1 MDIADALPDDLAE
14 CQRLLVA
21 AFKEAT
27 ERERH
32 VAELEQSLAASTQ
45 LATESEQQAAELS
58 RVLDETAASYQTLQ
72 QEHEAALDEL
82 AWYKRWAFGRRRER
96 LPEVEGQGHLFDLDT
111 PAVDALDESTPQP
124 EAETEVKGHRR
135 RKKRQID
142 WDKLRQVR
150 HDHDLDDEEKVC
162 SCCGLPMDCIGEDVT
177 RELDY
182 EPAKLIGH
190 IHVRPK
196 YGCRRCK
203 DGVSAAPLP
212 SRPIPGGIAGPGL
225 ITEVYVSKFGD
236 HLPLY
241 RLEDIL
247 TRYGVYISRSTL
259 CDWMK
264 AVAHLFRPLYELQ
277 RERVLQSS
285 VMWTDDTH
293 ITVLGGRQGSFK
305 GYFWTYIG
313 DPQHPYSVYDFTN
326 RRTRDGPTSFLESY
340 SGYLHADAYTGYDA
354 MFLDVGSGVIEVAC
368 WSHARRK
375 FFNAVNSYPR
385 QSHQVLEWIRQLY
398 DIEDRAHDRSN
409 EARRELRGLEANP
422 VLDKIEAYLAEL
434 ATTVLPKSSLAK
446 AVTYARNQWKALR
459 RYTEDGR
466 LTIDNNVSERTLR
479 HQAIGR
485 KNYLFLGSEAA
496 GPRAA
501 VLYTIMAGAKRHRI
515 EPWAYARDLLIHL
528 HGDDPCLEDMLPDRW
543 AAAHPEAI
551 LNHRLEESRTK
562 AIRTRA
568 RRAHR
573 RARCK

>member
-1 MDIADALPDDLAE
+1 MDEHSLPNDLAE
-14 CQRLLVA
+14 CQALLMA
-21 AFKEAT
+21 AFKQS
-27 ERERH
+27 
-32 VAELEQSLAASTQ
+32 VELERQVEEAKLAVGQAEQ
-45 LATESEQQAAELS
+45 LATKSEQNAAELK
-58 RVLDETAASYQTLQ
+58 RVLDETAASYETLQ
-72 QEHEAALDEL
+72 QEHAVTLDEL

-96 LPEVEGQGHLFDLDT
+96 FTEAEGQGHLFELDS
-111 PAVDALDESTPQP
+111 PASDVPEEPAPQP

-142 WDKLRQVR
+142 WDKLRQIR
-150 HDHDLDDEEKVC
+150 HNHDLDDEEKVC
-162 SCCGLPMDCIGEDVT
+162 SCCGLPMDQIGEDVT

-182 EPAKLIGH
+182 EPAKLVAH
-190 IHVRPK
+190 IHTRPK
-196 YGCRRCK
+196 YACRRCK
-203 DGVSAAPLP
+203 NGVSAAPLP

-225 ITEVYVSKFGD
+225 ITEVYVGKFGD
-236 HLPLY
+236 HLPLH

-259 CDWMK
+259 SDWMK
-264 AVAHLFRPLYELQ
+264 AVAGLFRPLYELQ
-277 RERVLQSS
+277 RQRVLQSS
-285 VMWTDDTH
+285 AMWTDDTH

-313 DPQHPYSVYDFTN
+313 DEQHPYSVYDFTN
-326 RRTRDGPTSFLESY
+326 NRSRAGPTSFLESY

-354 MFLDVGSGVIEVAC
+354 MFVDVASGVVEVAC

-375 FFNAVNSYPR
+375 FFNAVKSHPR

-398 DIEDRAHDRSN
+398 DIEDRAHDLPD
-409 EARRELRGLEANP
+409 EARRALRVLEANP

-446 AVTYARNQWKALR
+446 AVTYARNQWVALR

-515 EPWAYARDLLIHL
+515 EPWAYARDLLIRL
-528 HGDDPCLEDMLPDRW
+528 HGDDPCLEEMLPDRW

-551 LNHRLEESRTK
+551 LNHRLDESRTK

-573 RARCK
+573 RALRT